1 MNFGAAESVESAQ
14 EAATM
19 HNLIFTTLAV
29 PGKGERDTL
38 LLVESLR
45 AFGGD
50 LASNPIWVIVPIEL
64 GGLSDPTIEKLTRLN
79 ARLIP
84 FEFDPEI
91 FKFPFAAKVLAAAA
105 LEAQVE
111 GLTERIV
118 YMDRDTIVLNEPDEL
133 VIRADR
139 SLGYRPVH
147 HKLIGSAWDQ
157 PLDSFWNLV
166 YAVCDVP
173 EEHLFP
179 MVTHAGERIRPY
191 FNAGSMVIRPQR
203 GLSGQWRDTFLKW
216 YRQPRFKA
224 YYEKDRRYAV
234 FMHQVIFTGVCL
246 HHLKPAEMFELSPA
260 INYPLHLHDQIP
272 AHQRPDAIDE
282 LISVRHED
290 VFDQP
295 DWERLPISETLKGWL
310 KTQPRVQARSTDI

>member
-1 MNFGAAESVESAQ
+1 
-14 EAATM
+14 M
-19 HNLIFTTLAV
+19 HNLIFTTLTV
-29 PGKGERDTL
+29 PGKGEQDTL
-38 LLVESLR
+38 LLAESLR

-50 LASNPIWVIVPIEL
+50 LASNPIWVIVPVEL
-64 GGLSDPTIEKLTRLN
+64 GGLSDPTIEKLN
-79 ARLIP
+79 QMNVRLIA
-84 FEFDPEI
+84 FEPDLEI
-91 FKFPFAAKVLAAAA
+91 FKFPFAAKVLAAAG

-111 GLTERIV
+111 GLAERMV

-133 VIRADR
+133 LIPVDR

-157 PLDSFWNLV
+157 PLDSFWTLV

-173 EEHLFP
+173 EDKPFP
-179 MVTHAGERIRPY
+179 MMTHAGERIRPY
-191 FNAGSMVIRPQR
+191 FSAGSMVTRPER
-203 GLSGQWRDTFLKW
+203 GLLGQWRDVFLKW
-216 YRQPRFKA
+216 YRQPQFKA
-224 YYEKDRRYAV
+224 YYDKDQRYAV

-246 HHLKPAEMFELSPA
+246 HHLNLAEMFELSPA

-272 AHQRPDAIDE
+272 EDQRPAAIDE
-282 LISVRHED
+282 LVSIRHED

-310 KTQPRVQARSTDI
+310 KAQPRVQAPPTNV